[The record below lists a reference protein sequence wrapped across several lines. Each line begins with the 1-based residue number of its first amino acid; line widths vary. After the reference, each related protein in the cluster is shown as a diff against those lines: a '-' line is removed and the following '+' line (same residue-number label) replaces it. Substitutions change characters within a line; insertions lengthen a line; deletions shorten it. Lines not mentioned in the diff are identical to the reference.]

1 VEEVRMASLLFVLNE
16 GPYGSE
22 RSYNALRHAMAVAK
36 QPDTEVRVF
45 LMADA
50 TTCALA
56 GQKTP
61 EGYYSVERM
70 LKGLVT
76 KKAQVAL

>member
-1 VEEVRMASLLFVLNE
+1 MASVLFVLNE

-22 RSYNALRHAMAVAK
+22 RSYNALRHAMAVSK
-36 QPDTEVRVF
+36 QPETEVKVF

-50 TTCALA
+50 TTCALS

-61 EGYYSVERM
+61 EGYYSIERM